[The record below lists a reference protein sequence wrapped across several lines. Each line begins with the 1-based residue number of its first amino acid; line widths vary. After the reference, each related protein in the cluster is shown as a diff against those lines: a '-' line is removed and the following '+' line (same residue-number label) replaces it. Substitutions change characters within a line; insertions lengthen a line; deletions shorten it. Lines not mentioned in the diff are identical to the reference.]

1 MRTLPGAIAFVV
13 LALVAGCTIT
23 RDTLP
28 QRSATEQLMISAAA
42 DRAAAEL
49 TVKLK
54 PDSKVFLDSTNFEGY
69 DSKYA
74 IGAITEQVLE
84 HGARL
89 MPERKDANVVVAIR
103 SGALSINETN
113 HLVGVPAIS
122 VPVPFAGTFTI
133 PEMALFSRHQYQG
146 VAKFAA
152 TAYDA
157 NTGEII
163 GTSGPR
169 YGFSHRTH
177 WVVLFLISWN
187 SDDLIPKEQRD
198 KN

>member
-1 MRTLPGAIAFVV
+1 MRIWPGPIAAAL
-13 LALVAGCTIT
+13 LALLAGCTIT

-28 QRSATEQLMISAAA
+28 QRSATEQLLISTAA
-42 DRAAAEL
+42 DRAAAQL

-54 PDSKVFLDSTNFEGY
+54 PNSKVFLDSTNFEGY

-89 MPERKDANVVVAIR
+89 MPERKDADVVVAIR
-103 SGALSINETN
+103 SGALSIDETN
-113 HLVGVPAIS
+113 HLVGLPEIPVPI
-122 VPVPFAGTFTI
+122 PFAGTFTI
-133 PEMALFSRHQYQG
+133 PEMALFSKHQYQG
-146 VAKFAA
+146 LAKFAA

-163 GTSGPR
+163 GTSGAS

-177 WVVLFLISWN
+177 WVVLFMISWN
-187 SDDLIPKEQRD
+187 SDDLIPKEQKD